1 MSRPKKARAAP
12 SPALDA
18 VLPELEVA
26 ADEIALTLVEDL
38 IRTMSESFVTR
49 AEYDRLAAQVEELRA
64 RVPTPPA
71 PQVTAEEVAIIAAAV
86 TAYLGKPVRVRG
98 ARLVSA
104 APGNRPSPWQ
114 QQGRVTIQASHDL
127 GSRRSG

>member
-1 MSRPKKARAAP
+1 MSRPKKARAT
-12 SPALDA
+12 PALDA

-26 ADEIALTLVEDL
+26 AEEIADTLVEDL
-38 IRTMSESFVTR
+38 IRTMSATFVTR

-64 RVPTPPA
+64 RAPKPPA
-71 PQVTAEEVAIIAAAV
+71 LEVTAEEVAIIAAAV

-104 APGNRPSPWQ
+104 APANRPSPWQ
-114 QQGRVTIQASHDL
+114 QQGRVSIQASHDL